1 MSEEENNWGN
11 QEAEISDTLM
21 SEESVSKFSIALGIY
36 IFDLDLTKSIKV
48 EMKDKSTLINPTL
61 SIESTF
67 LTISNTKYH
76 FFWISTALAFTGILV
91 MSPLPFQ
98 IDWINSK
105 LKEAVSDID
114 SLLLDCY
121 FYNSS
126 FIGVLVSGYFIPYK
140 VVCI

>member
-1 MSEEENNWGN
+1 MSEEENIWGN
-11 QEAEISDTLM
+11 QEAEISDTIM
-21 SEESVSKFSIALGIY
+21 SEDSVSKFSIALGNY
-36 IFDLDLTKSIKV
+36 IFDLDCTKAIKV
-48 EMKDKSTLINPTL
+48 EMKDKSTLINATL

-67 LTISNTKYH
+67 LTICNTKYD
-76 FFWISTALAFTGILV
+76 FFWISTALAFTGILI

-105 LKEAVSDID
+105 LKEVVSDID

-121 FYNSS
+121 FYNST